1 MTKPLF
7 VMSAVLG
14 LLLSHAGPASAQVR
28 WGRGAVPR
36 AGACFYED
44 SDFRGQY
51 FCTGPGETLRSL
63 PGGMGDRISSIRTFG
78 GASVT
83 VFRDRDFRGAA
94 TRFNGDVNNLKRRG
108 WNDTISSIRVEGG
121 GFFGGDDRGRER
133 DRDRGGFGGRMPQW
147 GRGPMTRNGAC
158 FFEDSGFR
166 GRYFCVDRG
175 DSFRS
180 LPSGFNDRI
189 SSIRVFGRGVE
200 IFVNDD
206 FRGRSRRINR
216 DTANLGDWGDKISSL
231 RVF

>member
-1 MTKPLF
+1 MKKTFF
-7 VMSAVLG
+7 VVSAVVS
-14 LLLSHAGPASAQVR
+14 LLLSHAGPASAQIR
-28 WGRGAVPR
+28 WGRSTVPR
-36 AGACFYED
+36 AGACFYEN
-44 SDFRGQY
+44 SDFRGRY
-51 FCTGPGETLRSL
+51 FCAGPGETLASL
-63 PGGMGDRISSIRTFG
+63 PGGMGDEISSVRTFG

-83 VFRDRDFRGAA
+83 VFRDRDFRGASS
-94 TRFNGDVNNLKRRG
+94 RFSGDVNNLKRRG

-121 GFFGGDDRGRER
+121 GFFGGNDRARER
-133 DRDRGGFGGRMPQW
+133 ERERGGFGGRVPQW

-175 DSFRS
+175 DSYSS
-180 LPSGFNDRI
+180 LPPGFNDRI
-189 SSIRVFGRGVE
+189 SSVRVFGRGVE

-216 DTANLGDWGDKISSL
+216 DAASLGDWGDKISSL